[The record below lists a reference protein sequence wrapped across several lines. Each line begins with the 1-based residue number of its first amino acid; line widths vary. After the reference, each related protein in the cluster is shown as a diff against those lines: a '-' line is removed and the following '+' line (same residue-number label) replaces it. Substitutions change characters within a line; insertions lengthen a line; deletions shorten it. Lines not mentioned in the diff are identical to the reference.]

1 MASLREDKKRLED
14 AVRNA
19 EEVFWNS
26 IAEDYPE
33 ITTGDL
39 DPSTSI
45 DLMLTMENAI
55 DRWLI
60 INNPKS

>member
-14 AVRNA
+14 AVKNA
-19 EEVFWNS
+19 EEAFWNS